1 MIALGLLIDPE
12 NQELLY
18 QMSLL
23 ETGKPTQRFSQTSP
37 KEPLLKKLREI
48 SLRKENSTLL
58 NNLLHASMVAIQI
71 GLLQFDCFLGKNK
84 GERGQNRF
92 REHCLGIRTV
102 PQESEIGSHS
112 FIILYAGRRDTKRDS
127 LQFAGGQNMEADQ
140 LANQA
145 NLVRDFSKDIQIDLQ
160 STWNLRRQAREQ
172 TAHLAFLENQRR
184 RSDH

>member
-1 MIALGLLIDPE
+1 
-12 NQELLY
+12 
-18 QMSLL
+18 MSLL
-23 ETGKPTQRFSQTSP
+23 ETGKPTPFSDLTEGTLAQKTQGDFTPQRKFNPPEQSSSCKHGRNPT
-37 KEPLLKKLREI
+37 
-48 SLRKENSTLL
+48 
-58 NNLLHASMVAIQI
+58 